1 MKTLEK
7 SIFQGYK
14 TIYNH
19 ACEKIKQVFDL
30 EKAKAVGKKSS
41 GRFGEAFGT
50 KRQTKRKKDR
60 FLFPRSI
67 LTNQFIKIMQLYKYD
82 EDSISFKKVSYV
94 KYLTLWT
101 IFTMGVLLY
110 GIVPMKVKH
119 LILALP

>member
-1 MKTLEK
+1 MMKILEK

-50 KRQTKRKKDR
+50 KRQTERKKDR

-67 LTNQFIKIMQLYKYD
+67 LTKLNFMKNFKVFIIVRLY
-82 EDSISFKKVSYV
+82 I
-94 KYLTLWT
+94 
-101 IFTMGVLLY
+101 
-110 GIVPMKVKH
+110 
-119 LILALP
+119 

>member
-67 LTNQFIKIMQLYKYD
+67 LTNQSQFIVRTYFLGHLAPAFFRILFPALEK
-82 EDSISFKKVSYV
+82 
-94 KYLTLWT
+94 TLET
-101 IFTMGVLLY
+101 
-110 GIVPMKVKH
+110 K
-119 LILALP
+119 